1 MNCKHKHTV
10 VLKKGTRARKGKRI
24 FFRFLPLFL
33 SSNDL
38 LFPIS
43 TLIFCVVQK
52 VLYGFPYLLIQPRF
66 LFAQRKEMYWKEIGF
81 FVETLGI
88 VLGDFKNKQEP
99 KHIQE
104 VNSGAESSNGVDLV
118 KLSLLL
124 PSIIS
129 SLPCN
134 VAPPVLTLD
143 IATSFPVLLLV
154 MRVTTSLL
162 Q

>member
-1 MNCKHKHTV
+1 MNCKHKHIV
-10 VLKKGTRARKGKRI
+10 VPKKGTRARKGKRI

-52 VLYGFPYLLIQPRF
+52 ALYGFPYLLIQPRF

-88 VLGDFKNKQEP
+88 VLGDFKNRN
-99 KHIQE
+99 KHTYR
-104 VNSGAESSNGVDLV
+104 
-118 KLSLLL
+118 KLIVELSRAMELIRWSYPCCCHLLL
-124 PSIIS
+124 VPYLAIWQ
-129 SLPCN
+129 
-134 VAPPVLTLD
+134 PPVLTLD

-154 MRVTTSLL
+154 MHVTTSLL